1 MDVDGSLKPQLPGN
15 ISSKGGKVV
24 TSSND
29 ESIARRCQLKKKK
42 KEKNDENT
50 EGRGNHTIANA
61 SILKDTSLSEISKV
75 YSDILTPKPN

>member
-1 MDVDGSLKPQLPGN
+1 MGHLSHNFRV
-15 ISSKGGKVV
+15 IFFRRAAESS
-24 TSSND
+24 
-29 ESIARRCQLKKKK
+29 RRQMTNRSRDAANYKKKE
-42 KEKNDENT
+42 EKNDENT

>member
-1 MDVDGSLKPQLPGN
+1 MGHLSHNFRVIFFRRAAK
-15 ISSKGGKVV
+15 SS
-24 TSSND
+24 
-29 ESIARRCQLKKKK
+29 RRQMTNRSRDAANYKKKK

-75 YSDILTPKPN
+75 

>member
-1 MDVDGSLKPQLPGN
+1 MGHLSHNFRVIFLRRAAK
-15 ISSKGGKVV
+15 SS
-24 TSSND
+24 
-29 ESIARRCQLKKKK
+29 RRQMTNRSRDAANYKKK

>member
-1 MDVDGSLKPQLPGN
+1 MGHLSHNFRVIFFRRAAK
-15 ISSKGGKVV
+15 SS
-24 TSSND
+24 
-29 ESIARRCQLKKKK
+29 RRQMTNRSRDAANYQKK

>member
-29 ESIARRCQLKKKK
+29 ESIARRCQLQKK

-75 YSDILTPKPN
+75 YSDILTPKRN

>member
-1 MDVDGSLKPQLPGN
+1 MGHLSHNFRVIFLRRAAK
-15 ISSKGGKVV
+15 SS
-24 TSSND
+24 
-29 ESIARRCQLKKKK
+29 RRQMTNRSRDAANYKKKK
-42 KEKNDENT
+42 GKNDENT

>member
-1 MDVDGSLKPQLPGN
+1 MGHLSHNFRV
-15 ISSKGGKVV
+15 IFFSKGGKVV

-29 ESIARRCQLKKKK
+29 ESIARRCQLQKK

-75 YSDILTPKPN
+75 YSDILTPKRN